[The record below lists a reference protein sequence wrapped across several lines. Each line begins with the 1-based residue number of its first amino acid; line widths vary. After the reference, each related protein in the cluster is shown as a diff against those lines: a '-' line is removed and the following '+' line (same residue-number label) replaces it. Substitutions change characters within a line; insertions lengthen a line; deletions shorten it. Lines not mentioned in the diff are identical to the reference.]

1 MLRSLILLLL
11 TCFAAAVGAHAQ
23 TSDSLSLTQL
33 LRNAEA
39 HPMLRMKAAALEAS
53 RNRIAMKSTLMNP
66 MLMVGVQGL
75 PTDFKFNEEP
85 MTGKVI
91 GVTQDFPYPGKLA
104 SERDIAAQ
112 DTVTKA
118 FDIQEQQNAL
128 DREIK
133 LAYFDIYHL
142 EKSNEAYEHHVR
154 VLDDLIQ
161 AAEARL
167 AANRGTEQD
176 VIGLKLEQST
186 TKSQIIEGKS
196 MIAMRVADLMEAS
209 DTRVAPDAV
218 VGRLTMPEFTYTISE
233 LDSIAAHDRPLL
245 ASVRSEAVQSGLQA
259 SRSGLEAY
267 PDFSVSLMYMQRDA
281 LAANSPMNPTNTD
294 AARMLGMDAM
304 PMSQPDLLSA
314 TLSVS
319 LPINSTARHQAIG
332 EAEAMR
338 SMKESEAAST
348 LLTIHA
354 QLVANLARLES
365 LREQEKL
372 LKSEIL
378 PLVSASEETSNAN
391 LAAGKAT
398 IEDVLRSTITQLH
411 REHDLFQI
419 EAEYNKT
426 IATIEYLVGRSLVS
440 Q

>member
-1 MLRSLILLLL
+1 
-11 TCFAAAVGAHAQ
+11 
-23 TSDSLSLTQL
+23 
-33 LRNAEA
+33 
-39 HPMLRMKAAALEAS
+39 MLRMKTAALEAS

-154 VLDDLIQ
+154 VLTDLIQ

-186 TKSQIIEGKS
+186 TRSQIIEGKS

-209 DTRVAPDAV
+209 DTRIAPDAV
-218 VGRLTMPEFTYTISE
+218 VGRLSMPEFNYTVAE
-233 LDSIAAHDRPLL
+233 LDSIAAQDRPLIQSL
-245 ASVRSEAVQSGLQA
+245 RSEASQSSLQA
-259 SRSGLEAY
+259 SRNGLDAY

-281 LAANSPMNPTNTD
+281 LAANSAMNPTNSD

-314 TLSVS
+314 TLSVT
-319 LPINSTARHQAIG
+319 LPINTTARHQAIG

-338 SMKESEAAST
+338 EMKESEAAAT
-348 LLTIHA
+348 LLTIHS